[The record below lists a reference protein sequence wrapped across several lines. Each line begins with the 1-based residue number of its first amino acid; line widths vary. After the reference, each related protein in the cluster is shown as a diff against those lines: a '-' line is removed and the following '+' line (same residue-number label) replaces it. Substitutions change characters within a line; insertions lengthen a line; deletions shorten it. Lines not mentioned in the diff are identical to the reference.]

1 MNNVTNSIV
10 LYHTRSEMGIVGEVD
25 EVGDNFF
32 DTNFNAKTQ
41 KDESLLTHSYYG
53 PTVIL

>member
-1 MNNVTNSIV
+1 MC
-10 LYHTRSEMGIVGEVD
+10 IVGEVD

-32 DTNFNAKTQ
+32 DTSFNAKTQ
-41 KDESLLTHSYYG
+41 KDKSLTHSYYG